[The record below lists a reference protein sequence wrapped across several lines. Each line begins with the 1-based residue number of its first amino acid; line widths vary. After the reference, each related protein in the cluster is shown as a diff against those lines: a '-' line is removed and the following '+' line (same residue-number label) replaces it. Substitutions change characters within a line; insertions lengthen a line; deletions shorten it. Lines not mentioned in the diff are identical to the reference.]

1 MIKNYFKIAWRNI
14 IKSPFY
20 SFVNITGLSAGIAF
34 TLIIA
39 TYIWSESEVNSGLKN
54 ADRQYILQ
62 SKWKD
67 KNQGIELTTLG
78 PLAKALKEEYPNLV
92 ANYYRWD
99 GVTSNV
105 TKGDKAF
112 REGLQI
118 CDSTMFKMYGFTLLH
133 GDVNTAFDGPYSLV
147 ITTDRAMKYFGKTD
161 VVGETLSIESF
172 SGTKH
177 DFMITGVMKRP
188 FKNSATWLNE
198 ANDNQLYI
206 SSSNIGYF
214 GRTIENWQ
222 HQYIVGY
229 IELQKG
235 VKPEDLNIP
244 MQQLVKRNA
253 APQIVANMTPFL
265 VPLKEYYLSA
275 NNGLIKK
282 MLYALSGIA
291 FFILLM
297 AVINFINLSISR
309 SASRM
314 REIGIR
320 KVLGGL
326 KKQLILQFLTE
337 SVLLV
342 FFATIAAIIIAVVA
356 RPLFNNILG
365 KEIPALNSF
374 PVYFVV
380 FPLLLILIVGITAG
394 LYPALVLSSMKS
406 IDSLKGRLSK
416 IGDKVILRKSLV
428 AIQFGTATIVFIG
441 AIIIS
446 KQVNLFFNKELGFNK
461 DFIVSVQLP
470 RNWTLDGVKKMEA
483 LRKQFG
489 VLPQVSAATLSFEVP
504 DGNNSGSVALYR
516 LGSDSTTAIS
526 SLAITTDEYYASTFQ
541 IPIVAGD
548 FFAKPGAFTD
558 SLRLV
563 INETHAKA
571 LGWNNPEDA
580 IGKQVRFQSRSSTF
594 TIAGVAK
601 DFHFGSLQQTIQPV
615 TFIHVGVNNI
625 FRVMSFKLKP
635 GNISSSI
642 AALQKQW
649 SVSFPGIPFEFRFMD
664 ETLAKLYTTEIQLK
678 KASYTATFLSVMIV
692 LLGVI
697 GLIALSIQ
705 KRTKEIGIRKVLGS
719 SVAGIV
725 TLFIKEF
732 VIIILT
738 AGLIACPLAW
748 LIMSNWLNAYAY
760 RIDLTASPF
769 IFSIVMLG
777 LITGLLICLQTIKV
791 ALANPSKS
799 LRTE

>member
-1 MIKNYFKIAWRNI
+1 MIINYFKIAWRNI

-34 TLIIA
+34 TLLIA
-39 TYIWSESEVNSGLKN
+39 AYIWSESEVNAGLKN
-54 ADRQYILQ
+54 PARQYILQ

-67 KNQGIELTTLG
+67 KNQGLELTTLG
-78 PLAKALKEEYPNLV
+78 PFAKALKEEYPNLV

-105 TKGDKAF
+105 SKGDKAF

-133 GDVNTAFDGPYSLV
+133 GDENTAFDGPYSLV
-147 ITTDRAMKYFGKTD
+147 ITTDRAIKYFGKTD
-161 VVGETLSIESF
+161 VVGQTVSIESF

-177 DFMITGVMKRP
+177 DFMITGVMKKP
-188 FKNSATWLNE
+188 YKNSATWLNE
-198 ANDNQLYI
+198 ANDNQFYI
-206 SSSNIGYF
+206 SSNNIGYF
-214 GRTIENWQ
+214 GRTIEAWQ
-222 HQYIVGY
+222 NQYIVGY
-229 IELQKG
+229 VELQKG

-253 APQIVANMTPFL
+253 APQVVANMTPFL

-297 AVINFINLSISR
+297 AVINFINLSVSR

-342 FFATIAAIIIAVVA
+342 FFATLAAVIIAAVA

-380 FPLLLILIVGITAG
+380 FPLLLILTVGIIAG

-406 IDSLKGRLSK
+406 IDSLKGKLSK

-428 AIQFGTATIVFIG
+428 AVQFGTATIVFIG

-461 DFIVSVQLP
+461 DYIISAQLP

-483 LRKQFG
+483 LRKQFE
-489 VLPQVSAATLSFEVP
+489 VLPQVTVATLSFEVP
-504 DGNNSGSVALYR
+504 DGNSSGSIALYK

-526 SLAITTDEYYASTFQ
+526 SSAITTDEYYASTFQ
-541 IPIVAGD
+541 IPMVAGD

-580 IGKQVRFQSRSSTF
+580 IGKQLRFQAGSSPF

-625 FRVMSFKLKP
+625 FRIMSFKLKP

-642 AALQKQW
+642 ADI
-649 SVSFPGIPFEFRFMD
+649 SGF
-664 ETLAKLYTTEIQLK
+664 
-678 KASYTATFLSVMIV
+678 
-692 LLGVI
+692 
-697 GLIALSIQ
+697 
-705 KRTKEIGIRKVLGS
+705 
-719 SVAGIV
+719 
-725 TLFIKEF
+725 
-732 VIIILT
+732 
-738 AGLIACPLAW
+738 
-748 LIMSNWLNAYAY
+748 
-760 RIDLTASPF
+760 
-769 IFSIVMLG
+769 
-777 LITGLLICLQTIKV
+777 
-791 ALANPSKS
+791 
-799 LRTE
+799 

>member
-1 MIKNYFKIAWRNI
+1 MIINYFKIAWRNI

-34 TLIIA
+34 TLLIA
-39 TYIWSESEVNSGLKN
+39 AYIWSESEVNAGLKN
-54 ADRQYILQ
+54 PARQYILQ

-67 KNQGIELTTLG
+67 KNQGLELTTLG
-78 PLAKALKEEYPNLV
+78 PFAKALKEEYPNLV

-105 TKGDKAF
+105 SKGDKAF

-133 GDVNTAFDGPYSLV
+133 GDENTAFDGPYSLV
-147 ITTDRAMKYFGKTD
+147 ITTDRAIKYFGKTD
-161 VVGETLSIESF
+161 VVGQTVSIESF

-177 DFMITGVMKRP
+177 DFMITGVMKKP
-188 FKNSATWLNE
+188 YKNSATWLNE
-198 ANDNQLYI
+198 ANDNQFYI
-206 SSSNIGYF
+206 SSNNIGYF
-214 GRTIENWQ
+214 GRTIEAWQ
-222 HQYIVGY
+222 NQYIVGY
-229 IELQKG
+229 VELQKG

-253 APQIVANMTPFL
+253 APQVVANMTPFL

-297 AVINFINLSISR
+297 AVINFINLSVSR

-342 FFATIAAIIIAVVA
+342 FFATLAAVIIAAVA

-380 FPLLLILIVGITAG
+380 FPLLLILTVGIIAG

-406 IDSLKGRLSK
+406 IDSLKGKLSK

-428 AIQFGTATIVFIG
+428 AVQFGTATIVFIG

-461 DFIVSVQLP
+461 DYIISAQLP

-483 LRKQFG
+483 LRKQFE
-489 VLPQVSAATLSFEVP
+489 VLPQVTVATLSFEVP
-504 DGNNSGSVALYR
+504 DGNSSGSIALYK

-526 SLAITTDEYYASTFQ
+526 SSAITTDEYYASTFQ
-541 IPIVAGD
+541 IPMVAGD

-580 IGKQVRFQSRSSTF
+580 IGKQLRFQAGSSPF

-625 FRVMSFKLKP
+625 FRIMSFKLKP

-649 SVSFPGIPFEFRFMD
+649 SVSFPGIPFEYKFMD
-664 ETLAKLYTTEIQLK
+664 ETLDKLYTTEIQLK
-678 KASYTATFLSVMIV
+678 KASYTATVLSIIIV

-748 LIMSNWLNAYAY
+748 LIMSNWLKAYAY

-769 IFSIVMLG
+769 IFSVVMLG
-777 LITGLLICLQTIKV
+777 LIPGLLICLQTIKV